1 MSKYRIH
8 RVSEKDKAFN
18 ELLENA
24 DYYSDGQ
31 AVYCLTDKKGR
42 VYETADGSTP
52 VYISSYNK
60 DVKGIPSEAMRN
72 LEAQVYFTRVVANRD
87 NINVKQFTFD
97 ELANKNLSKTK
108 AKVGEV
114 SFVRVIDM
122 NEDNRLI
129 WADQSEEVK
138 NAFLQFTNFVNTW
151 YDNIYNLMACVIEE
165 KVNDYLEHQTEY
177 DEDAER
183 FYEDDEEEYDEDY
196 DDDEPDYDDDDE
208 EYDEDEEE
216 EEEEEDLEY

>member
-8 RVSEKDKAFN
+8 RVTEKDKAFN
-18 ELLENA
+18 DLLDEA
-24 DYYSDGQ
+24 GYDYEDQ
-31 AVYCLTDKKGR
+31 AVYCLTDKKGKL
-42 VYETADGSTP
+42 YTKDGVSP

-60 DVKGIPSEAMRN
+60 DVKGIPNETMRN

-87 NINVKQFTFD
+87 NIGVKQFTFD
-97 ELANKNLSKTK
+97 ELANKDLSKK
-108 AKVGEV
+108 KVKLNDTYRV
-114 SFVRVIDM
+114 SVIDM

-151 YDNIYNLMACVIEE
+151 YDNIYTLMAGVIEE
-165 KVNDYLEHQTEY
+165 KVNDYLEHQSEY

-183 FYEDDEEEYDEDY
+183 FYEDDEEYDDEYE
-196 DDDEPDYDDDDE
+196 DDDEYDDE
-208 EYDEDEEE
+208 DEDEEYE
-216 EEEEEDLEY
+216 EDEEEDYEY